1 VELTSVLIALFSLCF
16 KIAAVLE
23 ITKLTL
29 PCKLMQTVAM
39 SHVYIASV
47 LVFLVVL
54 LNAQMASYPEE
65 NIT

>member
-1 VELTSVLIALFSLCF
+1 MQTHCNLRIAPFIF
-16 KIAAVLE
+16 AP
-23 ITKLTL
+23 LTL
-29 PCKLMQTVAM
+29 PSVAVAM

-54 LNAQMASYPEE
+54 LNTKMAIYPEE